1 MTREKKRKLSIGVS
15 IAGVILLVIIIFTS
29 KEFKA
34 LFAKETES
42 LEFNITDE
50 QYVAL
55 NKFGDYDKGI
65 IAVKARNN
73 WQKYIA
79 KELGL
84 GYEVLGEQAYGE
96 KTVLYG
102 SIEQEITISSSGKE
116 EVDIVYDSWIALLDE
131 KRDVLWVNIAGNGY
145 DYESISK
152 IIIKDDIITAIG
164 HRWETSANYY
174 SEVLI
179 TQYSV
184 DGEKLSFGKTGI
196 YGKPKVTVDV
206 EDEYYVFVDEE
217 LGIND
222 AIYRISQDGTSEKV
236 YVCADEEKNERY
248 TITAMYESDGKLY
261 LSGYSRNV
269 ESYNLPQQELEDDF
283 FFEDE
288 GAQTRQNEN
297 GKYYTY
303 LTDSKLDELRAV
315 YEAVLFQYDIQTGEC
330 VEIERIDE
338 RIGGDIKVNEANELV
353 WNVDDIKVVVRPT
366 PFYIMGA
373 TEITVHYYDK
383 NGELLR
389 EEKGDEMG
397 TYVRAHEVFE

>member
-1 MTREKKRKLSIGVS
+1 MTREKKRKLSIAVS
-15 IAGVILLVIIIFTS
+15 IIGVILLVFIIFTS
-29 KEFKA
+29 NEFKA
-34 LFAKETES
+34 LFVEETKTI
-42 LEFNITDE
+42 EFNITDE

-55 NKFGDYDKGI
+55 NKFGDYDEGI

-73 WQKYIA
+73 WQKHIA

-84 GYEVLGEQAYGE
+84 NYEVWGEKAYGE
-96 KTVLYG
+96 QTILYG
-102 SIEQEITISSSGKE
+102 GIEQEISKIVYGKE
-116 EVDIVYDSWIALLDE
+116 QTDTVYDSWLAMLDE
-131 KRDVLWVNIAGNGY
+131 NDKVLWVSIAGNGF
-145 DYESISK
+145 DREAISE
-152 IIIKDDIITAIG
+152 IVIKDDSIMTIG
-164 HRWETSANYY
+164 YY
-174 SEVLI
+174 WGSSDYILL
-179 TQYSV
+179 TQYSLS
-184 DGEKLSFGKTGI
+184 GEKISFYKTGI
-196 YGKPKVTVDV
+196 NGVPKVIVCL
-206 EDEYYVFVDEE
+206 ENEYYVFVDEE

-248 TITAMYESDGKLY
+248 TITAMCESDGKLY

-353 WNVDDIKVVVRPT
+353 WNVEDIKVVVRPT